1 MKYRLLGNSGLRVSE
16 AALGTMTFGDD
27 WGWGSAKDEA
37 RKVYD
42 AFREA
47 GGNFIDTA
55 NIYTNGTS
63 ESFLGEF
70 MEGHRQ
76 SVVMATKYTNAFP
89 GTDPNAAG
97 NQRKNMMQAVE
108 ASLKRLKTDYID
120 LYWVHIWDQI
130 TPVEEVMRG
139 LDDLARA
146 GKVLYVGISDAPA
159 WWIAQAN
166 TLAHLRGWSPFVG
179 LQIEYSLIERTVDR
193 ELIPMAKALNIG
205 VTAWSPLANG
215 VLTGK
220 YHGHGGSAVSP
231 SDPGRMSSD
240 MLKGFT
246 PERPQTDRIVAA
258 VKSVADETGRSL
270 AQVALA
276 WLRYRPVPVI
286 PIIGARKLS
295 QFQDNLA
302 SFDLTLSADQLKTL
316 DDASRVELGFPYDFY
331 PREAVRAISFGGLR
345 DRILA

>member
-1 MKYRLLGNSGLRVSE
+1 MQYRLLGNSGLRVSE
-16 AALGTMTFGDD
+16 VALGTMTFGEE
-27 WGWGSAKDEA
+27 WGWGSSKDDS

-55 NIYTNGTS
+55 NFYTNGTS
-63 ESFLGEF
+63 ESHLGEF
-70 MEGHRQ
+70 MKDHRQ
-76 SVVMATKYTNAFP
+76 SIVMATKYTNAQP

-97 NQRKNMMQAVE
+97 NHRKNMMRAVE

-130 TPVEEVMRG
+130 TPVEEVMRA
-139 LDDLARA
+139 LDDLVRQ

-166 TLAHLRGWSPFVG
+166 TLAHFRGWSPFVG
-179 LQIEYSLIERTVDR
+179 LQIEYSLIERTVER
-193 ELIPMAKALNIG
+193 ELVPVAKALNLG
-205 VTAWSPLANG
+205 LTAWSPLAGG
-215 VLTGK
+215 VLSGK
-220 YHGHGGSAVSP
+220 YHGHGSSEAS
-231 SDPGRMSSD
+231 RMSSD
-240 MLKGFT
+240 MMKGFM
-246 PERPQTDRIVAA
+246 PEQQRADRIVAA
-258 VKSVADETGRSL
+258 VKKVSDETGRSM

-295 QFQDNLA
+295 QLQDNLA
-302 SFDLTLSADQLKTL
+302 SFDLALSVEQLKTL
-316 DDASRVELGFPYDFY
+316 NEASHIELGFPHDFY
-331 PREAVRAISFGGLR
+331 AKEMVRAIVYGGMR
-345 DRILA
+345 DQILA

>member
-1 MKYRLLGNSGLRVSE
+1 
-16 AALGTMTFGDD
+16 MTFGDD
-27 WGWGSAKDEA
+27 WGWGTAKDEA

-55 NIYTNGTS
+55 NLYTNGTS

-70 MEGHRQ
+70 MQGHRQ
-76 SVVMATKYTNAFP
+76 SVVLATKYTNAFP

-139 LDDLARA
+139 LDDLVRA
-146 GKVLYVGISDAPA
+146 GKVLYTGISDAPA

-179 LQIEYSLIERTVDR
+179 LQIEYSLIERTVER
-193 ELIPMAKALNIG
+193 ELIPMARALNIG
-205 VTAWSPLANG
+205 VTAWSPLAGG

-220 YHGHGGSAVSP
+220 YHGHGTSEQ
-231 SDPGRMSSD
+231 GRMNSD
-240 MLKGFT
+240 MLKDFM
-246 PERPQTDRIVAA
+246 PERVRAERIVAA
-258 VKSVADETGRSL
+258 VKRVSDETGRGM

-302 SFDLTLSADQLKTL
+302 SFELTLSADQLETL
-316 DDASRVELGFPYDFY
+316 DEASSIELGFPYELY
-331 PREAVRAISFGGLR
+331 AKAMPRTICYGGLR
-345 DRILA
+345 DQILA

>member
-1 MKYRLLGNSGLRVSE
+1 MRFRLLGNSGLRVSE
-16 AALGTMTFGDD
+16 LALGTMTFGDD
-27 WGWGSAKDEA
+27 WGWGAAKDEA
-37 RKVYD
+37 RRLYD

-55 NIYTNGTS
+55 NVYTNGTS

-76 SVVMATKYTNAFP
+76 SVVLATKYTNSFP
-89 GTDPNAAG
+89 GADPNAAG
-97 NQRKNMMQAVE
+97 NHRKNMMQAVE
-108 ASLKRLKTDYID
+108 ASLKRLRTDYID

-139 LDDLARA
+139 LDDLVRA
-146 GKVLYVGISDAPA
+146 GKVLYTGISDAPA

-166 TLAHLRGWSPFVG
+166 TLACLRGWSPFVG
-179 LQIEYSLIERTVDR
+179 LQIEYSLIERTVER
-193 ELIPMAKALNIG
+193 ELIPMAKSLNIG
-205 VTAWSPLANG
+205 VTAWSPLAG
-215 VLTGK
+215 GIWTGK
-220 YHGHGGSAVSP
+220 YHGQGLSGE
-231 SDPGRMSSD
+231 GRMHND
-240 MLKGFT
+240 MMKDFM
-246 PERPQTDRIVAA
+246 PEEQRTARIVAA
-258 VKSVADETGRSL
+258 VKSVSDETDHSM

-295 QFQDNLA
+295 KFQDNLG
-302 SFDLTLSADQLKTL
+302 SLDLTLSAEQLNAL
-316 DDASRVELGFPYDFY
+316 DAVSQIELGFPQNLY
-331 PREAVRAISFGGLR
+331 EKEMARALCYGGLR

>member
-27 WGWGSAKDEA
+27 WGWGTAKDEA

-42 AFREA
+42 GFREA

-55 NIYTNGTS
+55 NLYTNGTS

-70 MEGHRQ
+70 MEAHRQ
-76 SVVMATKYTNAFP
+76 SVVLATKYTMSAP

-108 ASLKRLKTDYID
+108 ASLKRLRTDYID
-120 LYWVHIWDQI
+120 LYWVHMWDQM

-139 LDDLARA
+139 LDDLVRA
-146 GKVLYVGISDAPA
+146 GKVLYTGISDAPA

-166 TLAHLRGWSPFVG
+166 TLAHLRGWSAFVG
-179 LQIEYSLIERTVDR
+179 LQIEYSLIERTVER
-193 ELIPMAKALNIG
+193 ELIPVAKALNIG
-205 VTAWSPLANG
+205 VTAWSPLAGG

-220 YHGHGGSAVSP
+220 YHGHGAP
-231 SDPGRMSSD
+231 EQGRMNSD
-240 MLKGFT
+240 MLKDFM
-246 PERPQTDRIVAA
+246 PERERTDRILAA
-258 VKSVADETGRSL
+258 VKSVSDNTGRGM

-276 WLRYRPVPVI
+276 WLRYRPTPVI

-295 QFQDNLA
+295 QFHDNLA
-302 SFDLTLSADQLKTL
+302 SFDLTFSAEQLKTL
-316 DDASRVELGFPYDFY
+316 DEASRIELGFPYDMY
-331 PREAVRAISFGGLR
+331 AKAMPRAVCYGGLR
-345 DRILA
+345 DQILA

>member
-1 MKYRLLGNSGLRVSE
+1 MRYRLSGNSGLRVLE
-16 AALGTMTFGDD
+16 AALGTMTFGED
-27 WGWGSAKDEA
+27 WGWGSAQDEVQ
-37 RKVYD
+37 KVYD

-55 NIYTNGTS
+55 NMYTNGTS

-70 MEGHRQ
+70 MKGHRQ
-76 SVVMATKYTNAFP
+76 SVVMATKYTNAAP

-97 NQRKNMMQAVE
+97 NQRKNMVQAVE
-108 ASLKRLKTDYID
+108 ASLKRLRTAYID
-120 LYWVHIWDQI
+120 LYWVHIWDQM

-139 LDDLARA
+139 LNDLVRA

-166 TLAHLRGWSPFVG
+166 TLAHLWGWSPFIG
-179 LQIEYSLIERTVDR
+179 LQIEYSLTER
-193 ELIPMAKALNIG
+193 ELVPMARALHLG
-205 VTAWSPLANG
+205 LTAWSPLANG

-220 YHGHGGSAVSP
+220 YHGHGSSEP
-231 SDPGRMSSD
+231 DRMSAD
-240 MLKGFT
+240 MMKPFLS
-246 PERPQTDRIVAA
+246 EQQRADRIVAA
-258 VKSVADETGRSL
+258 VKTVSDELGRSM

-295 QFQDNLA
+295 QLQDNLA
-302 SFDLTLSADQLKTL
+302 SFDLALSADQVATL
-316 DDASRVELGFPYDFY
+316 DEASRIELGFPHDFY
-331 PREAVRAISFGGLR
+331 AKKMVRSLVYGGLR
-345 DRILA
+345 DQILT

>member
-1 MKYRLLGNSGLRVSE
+1 
-16 AALGTMTFGDD
+16 MTFGDD
-27 WGWGSAKDEA
+27 WGWGTAKDEA

-63 ESFLGEF
+63 ESFLAGF

-76 SVVMATKYTNAFP
+76 SVVLATKYTNAFP

-120 LYWVHIWDQI
+120 LYWVHIWDQM

-139 LDDLARA
+139 LDDLVRA
-146 GKVLYVGISDAPA
+146 GKVLYTGISDAPA

-179 LQIEYSLIERTVDR
+179 LQIEYSLIERTVER

-205 VTAWSPLANG
+205 LTAWSPLAGG

-220 YHGHGGSAVSP
+220 YHGHGTP
-231 SDPGRMSSD
+231 EQGRMNSD
-240 MLKGFT
+240 MLKDFM
-246 PERPQTDRIVAA
+246 PERERTDRILAA
-258 VKSVADETGRSL
+258 VKSVSDESGRSM

-286 PIIGARKLS
+286 PIIGARKVS

-302 SFDLTLSADQLKTL
+302 SFQLTLSADQLKTL
-316 DDASRVELGFPYDFY
+316 DEASVIELGFPYELY
-331 PREAVRAISFGGLR
+331 AKAMPRAICYGGLR
-345 DRILA
+345 DLILA

>member
-1 MKYRLLGNSGLRVSE
+1 MRYRLLGNSGLRVSE
-16 AALGTMTFGDD
+16 AALGTMTFGED
-27 WGWGSAKDEA
+27 WGWGTAKDEA

-55 NIYTNGTS
+55 NMYTNGSS

-70 MEGHRQ
+70 MRDHRQ
-76 SVVMATKYTNAFP
+76 SVVLATKYTNGAP

-97 NQRKNMMQAVE
+97 NHRKNMMQAVE
-108 ASLKRLKTDYID
+108 LSLKRLKTDYLD

-139 LDDLARA
+139 LDDLVRQ
-146 GKVLYVGISDAPA
+146 GKALHVGISDAPA

-166 TLAHLRGWSPFVG
+166 TLAHLRGWSPFIG
-179 LQIEYSLIERTVDR
+179 LQIEYSLTERTVER
-193 ELIPMAKALNIG
+193 ELIPMARALNLG
-205 VTAWSPLANG
+205 VTAWSPLSSG
-215 VLTGK
+215 ILTGK
-220 YHGHGGSAVSP
+220 YHGHGA
-231 SDPGRMSSD
+231 SDQSEPGRMSSD
-240 MLKGFT
+240 MMKGFM
-246 PERPQTDRIVAA
+246 PEQKRTDRIVAA
-258 VKSVADETGRSL
+258 VKAVSDETGRSM

-295 QFQDNLA
+295 QLQDNLA
-302 SFDLTLSADQLKTL
+302 SFDLALSPDQLKKL
-316 DDASRVELGFPYDFY
+316 DEASRIELGFPHDFY
-331 PREAVRAISFGGLR
+331 AIDMVRGMVYAGLR